1 MIADSQE
8 RLQELVRISVPESE
22 SKGLKVNVSMT
33 HVMMVSIGDAQ
44 VPADIVINDQRL
56 KQVQNFKYLGST
68 ISGDGRRDCDINV
81 FNNQQQ
87 CQTSNEK

>member
-1 MIADSQE
+1 MNADSQE
-8 RLQELVRISVPESE
+8 KLLELVSILVQESE
-22 SKGLKVNVSMT
+22 SKGLKVNVSKPHML
-33 HVMMVSIGDAQ
+33 VVSRGDAP
-44 VPADIVINDQRL
+44 VPSDVVINDQRL